1 MREMNVRPVA
11 YAAAMNAIQQELP
24 LPRWGRAPVDQTKV
38 ETALVR
44 VAPGERLLDVAKA
57 LKLGASTI
65 RRECRAR
72 AAAPGLADLSDWP
85 SSQAVWQ
92 EGLMAWSK
100 EQLRRILRLYAVRGR

>member
-1 MREMNVRPVA
+1 VRRIKWGRSWSYFTQGRSRPVA
-11 YAAAMNAIQQELP
+11 YAAAMNAIQQELS

-65 RRECRAR
+65 RRECGAR
-72 AAAPGLADLSDWP
+72 AAAPLH
-85 SSQAVWQ
+85 V
-92 EGLMAWSK
+92 
-100 EQLRRILRLYAVRGR
+100 